1 MMFNTNERY
10 TYARFK
16 SETIKDKL
24 MHIDPSM
31 NDVSTVEVI
40 NIALA
45 CFSYICDEHIN
56 ADVKHGEIIHDIID
70 SKTEFV
76 YNVEFIKQQANSTN
90 FAINNL
96 LDRYFDKYNKEAEK

>member
-1 MMFNTNERY
+1 MMLNTDERL

-16 SETIKDKL
+16 SEAIKDKL
-24 MHIDPSM
+24 MQIDPSM

-56 ADVKHGEIIHDIID
+56 ADVGHGEAIHDIIE
-70 SKTEFV
+70 SKADFID
-76 YNVEFIKQQANSTN
+76 NVKFLIQQANSTN
-90 FAINNL
+90 YAINNL
-96 LDRYFDKYNKEAEK
+96 LDRYVDKYYKEADK

>member
-1 MMFNTNERY
+1 MMLNTNEGLTY
-10 TYARFK
+10 TRFK

-24 MHIDPSM
+24 MQIDPSM

-56 ADVKHGEIIHDIID
+56 EDVRHGEAVQDIID
-70 SKTEFV
+70 SKDEFV
-76 YNVEFIKQQANSTN
+76 SNMKFLIQQCNSTN
-90 FAINNL
+90 YAINNIL
-96 LDRYFDKYNKEAEK
+96 NNYFDKEDDL